1 MQQNYF
7 VMSGYMLMVGYA
19 DIASENEKKNICL
32 SSNMDFAAAY
42 NCNCNE
48 NYSDFD

>member
-1 MQQNYF
+1 
-7 VMSGYMLMVGYA
+7 MLMVGYA

-42 NCNCNE
+42 NCNVTKIIQI
-48 NYSDFD
+48 SIDFHISS